1 MSRQKRSITHKKEYT
16 ISIAIINVVFVLFG
30 ALNFVFSY
38 KNSKEANVEKTTIIS
53 ENAHDSFE
61 DELARISSYSR
72 NAFLN
77 EDFLNL
83 QDDSLNNKDDIVS
96 YLSSTLDA
104 TSSIVIGS
112 VYLPRVDDEID
123 IGKRIYAGQG
133 EAFWSVNSFS
143 TLSFLNNVVSIS
155 KEEEFQNGKLYP
167 VFENSSE
174 LLVFARNIKDLRQ
187 ASYGNKLGI
196 GLVCINKNTFL
207 KPFSLSKALNGLD
220 LAIVVNNQILF
231 STRSNLD
238 LNIDYVYRSSL
249 NFNGYYLVSY
259 YDTSFIF
266 KDLAFSLLVEL
277 AIYLAIIIAFMII
290 YSFLHKDKIKSLEYL
305 FHSFDSNKNKTELKC
320 LNYVDNDEEV
330 NKVIESYNQM
340 VVSITR
346 LNEKIAIEKEEANAL
361 KLKNKEF
368 EIESLYSQINKHFII
383 NILSVTH
390 SLINLKDIDKA
401 NYCLESLSD
410 YLRYSLSFNIKETTI
425 ENEIESIKNYV
436 NLQLIRYE
444 KIKVNYDIDSS
455 SLNFKIPKL
464 VIQPLVENAF
474 VHGLKSKRGIISI
487 LVKNDGDYLRII
499 VKNSGGMDASRLNY
513 INTSIEKGSEIKEG
527 NHGVALVNIYKR
539 MHLMYGDKTRVY
551 LVSENDETMSVIEV
565 KKEGELC

>member
-16 ISIAIINVVFVLFG
+16 ISIAIINVAFILFG
-30 ALNFVFSY
+30 ALNFAFSY
-38 KNSKEANVEKTTIIS
+38 KNSKAANIEKSTIIS

-77 EDFLNL
+77 EDFLSL
-83 QDDSLNNKDDIVS
+83 QDDPITNRDDITS

-112 VYLPRVDDEID
+112 VYLPRIDGEID
-123 IGKRIYAGQG
+123 VTKRIYAGQG
-133 EAFWSVNSFS
+133 EAYWSVNNVS
-143 TLSFLNNVVSIS
+143 TLSFLNTVISIS

-167 VFENSSE
+167 VFENSSD
-174 LLVFARNIKDLRQ
+174 LIVFARNVKDIRL
-187 ASYGNKLGI
+187 ATYGDKLGI
-196 GLVCINKNTFL
+196 GLVSINRNTFL
-207 KPFSLSKALNGLD
+207 KPFSLSNALNGLE
-220 LAIVVNNQILF
+220 LAITINDQVLF
-231 STRSNLD
+231 SSNANLD
-238 LNIDYVYRSSL
+238 LNRECVYRSSL
-249 NFNGYYLVSY
+249 NFNGYYMVSY

-266 KDLAFSLLVEL
+266 KDLTLSLLLEL
-277 AIYLAIIIAFMII
+277 GIYLAIIIAFMVI

-305 FHSFDSNKNKTELKC
+305 FQSFDSNKNKTELKC

-340 VVSITR
+340 VVSITN
-346 LNEKIAIEKEEANAL
+346 LNEKIALEKEEANAL

-368 EIESLYSQINKHFII
+368 EIENLYSQINKHFII
-383 NILSVTH
+383 NVLSVTH

-425 ENEIESIKNYV
+425 GNEIESLQNYV

-444 KIKVNYDIDSS
+444 KIKVDYAIDNDA
-455 SLNFKIPKL
+455 LEFKIPKL
-464 VIQPLVENAF
+464 AIQPLVENAF
-474 VHGLKSKRGIISI
+474 VHGLKSKRGVISI
-487 LVKNDGDYLRII
+487 LVKNDDESVKVI
-499 VKNSGGMDASRLNY
+499 VKNSGGMDASRIDF
-513 INTSIEKGSEIKEG
+513 INSSIENGKEIKDG

-539 MHLMYGDKTRVY
+539 MRLMYGDKTRVY
-551 LVSENDETMSVIEV
+551 LASENDETMSVIEV
-565 KKEGELC
+565 KKDGKLC

>member
-16 ISIAIINVVFVLFG
+16 ISIAIINVVFILFG
-30 ALNFVFSY
+30 ALNFAFSY
-38 KNSKEANVEKTTIIS
+38 KNSKAANIEKSTIIS

-77 EDFLNL
+77 EGFLSL
-83 QDDSLNNKDDIVS
+83 QDNPIANKDEITS

-112 VYLPRVDDEID
+112 VYLPRVSGEID
-123 IGKRIYAGQG
+123 VTKRIYAGQG
-133 EAFWSVNSFS
+133 EAYWSVNNAS
-143 TLSFLNNVVSIS
+143 TLSFLNTVISIS

-167 VFENSSE
+167 VFENSSD
-174 LLVFARNIKDLRQ
+174 LIVFARNVKDIRL
-187 ASYGNKLGI
+187 ATYGDRLGI
-196 GLVCINKNTFL
+196 GLVSINRNTFL
-207 KPFSLSKALNGLD
+207 KPFSLSNALNGLE
-220 LAIVVNNQILF
+220 LAITINDRVLF
-231 STRSNLD
+231 SSNANLD
-238 LNIDYVYRSSL
+238 LNRECVYRSSL
-249 NFNGYYLVSY
+249 NFNGYYMASY

-266 KDLAFSLLVEL
+266 KDVTLSLLLEL
-277 AIYLAIIIAFMII
+277 GIYLAIIIAFMVI

-305 FHSFDSNKNKTELKC
+305 FQSFDSNKNKTELKC

-340 VVSITR
+340 VVSITN
-346 LNEKIAIEKEEANAL
+346 LNERIALEKEEANAL

-368 EIESLYSQINKHFII
+368 EIENLYSQINKHFII

-390 SLINLKDIDKA
+390 SLINLKDINKA
-401 NYCLESLSD
+401 NSCLESLSD

-425 ENEIESIKNYV
+425 GNEIESLKSYV

-444 KIKVNYDIDSS
+444 KIKVDYDIDNDA
-455 SLNFKIPKL
+455 LEFKIPKL

-487 LVKNDGDYLRII
+487 LVKNDDESIKVI
-499 VKNSGGMDASRLNY
+499 VKNSGGMDASRIDY
-513 INTSIEKGSEIKEG
+513 INSSIENGKEIKEG

-539 MHLMYGDKTRVY
+539 MHLMYGDKARVY
-551 LVSENDETMSVIEV
+551 LASENDETMSVIEV